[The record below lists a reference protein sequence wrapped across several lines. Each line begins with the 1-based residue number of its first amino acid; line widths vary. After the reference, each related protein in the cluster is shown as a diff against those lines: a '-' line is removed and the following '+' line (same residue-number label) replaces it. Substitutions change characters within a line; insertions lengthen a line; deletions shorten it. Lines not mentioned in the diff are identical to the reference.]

1 MLSACV
7 TGEPTRN
14 ELVSDQ
20 VIEPPAHIRLVKG
33 GGAFSSC
40 ADMMRV
46 SEESYGIIRQIR
58 QKICPN
64 QSQRSVLFSHPAA
77 PACSIIRMS
86 YLSPSYEDGGILDRQ
101 VPNQVTA

>member
-20 VIEPPAHIRLVKG
+20 IIEPPAHIRLVKG

-40 ADMMRV
+40 ADKMRV
-46 SEESYGIIRQIR
+46 SEELRHY
-58 QKICPN
+58 KTN
-64 QSQRSVLFSHPAA
+64 KTED
-77 PACSIIRMS
+77 MS
-86 YLSPSYEDGGILDRQ
+86 
-101 VPNQVTA
+101 